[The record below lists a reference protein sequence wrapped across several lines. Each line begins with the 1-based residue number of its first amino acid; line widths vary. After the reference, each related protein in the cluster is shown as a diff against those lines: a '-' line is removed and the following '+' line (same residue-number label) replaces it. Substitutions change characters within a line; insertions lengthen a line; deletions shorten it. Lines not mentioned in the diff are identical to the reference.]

1 MSSHA
6 LTHLSLAAERTPFW
20 VSHREFHTH
29 THKRERKER
38 YGERKF
44 FFWLFFFLPITSSH
58 RTAVIMFSSDDLS
71 KIIPHSLSLP
81 ASRLIALPSFNNK
94 LNPVC
99 QARCQAT
106 GAAAPCQKEIRT
118 VALVCSP
125 PSDPSHTDSTPLPS
139 VSPPQ
144 SLLQSAAQHCRM
156 IIPFSCG
163 DSLHQSSG
171 SLFRITVSPSVIQDA

>member
-6 LTHLSLAAERTPFW
+6 LTHLSLAEEGTPFW
-20 VSHREFHTH
+20 VSHKSRHFHTH
-29 THKRERKER
+29 THTHTILKEKKGKIWRK
-38 YGERKF
+38 KV
-44 FFWLFFFLPITSSH
+44 FFLTPITSSH

-71 KIIPHSLSLP
+71 KIILHSLFLP
-81 ASRLIALPSFNNK
+81 ASRLIALPSLNNK

-99 QARCQAT
+99 LARCQAT

-118 VALVCSP
+118 VVLACSP
-125 PSDPSHTDSTPLPS
+125 PSDPSHADSLALPS

-156 IIPFSCG
+156 IIPFPVAIHCIS
-163 DSLHQSSG
+163 HQAVC
-171 SLFRITVSPSVIQDA
+171 LE